1 MAEECWHKSLAPL
14 MSEVRDMMG
23 DRPVY
28 ISFDI
33 DGLDP
38 AFAPGTGT
46 PEIGGLTSIQG
57 LEIVRGCRGLNVVGG
72 DLVEVSLQDP
82 SPFQKKNRKK
92 DTPPKKKTQ
101 KTNKTQQ
108 YNPTTKRFCIHTRNK
123 SILGCPGTNKWKE
136 QKSFLKK

>member
-46 PEIGGLTSIQG
+46 PEMGGLTSIQG

-72 DLVEVSLQDP
+72 DLVEVSLQDH
-82 SPFQKKNRKK
+82 SPFQKKRKK
-92 DTPPKKKTQ
+92 DTPPQKKPTKKQTIHNN
-101 KTNKTQQ
+101 TIQQ
-108 YNPTTKRFCIHTRNK
+108 LNDFVSTLEIKAY
-123 SILGCPGTNKWKE
+123 
-136 QKSFLKK
+136 

>member
-1 MAEECWHKSLAPL
+1 MYTSYTVLCGYESLCLECLLIFQGFQVVMAEECWHKSLAPL

-82 SPFQKKNRKK
+82 SPFQKKK
-92 DTPPKKKTQ
+92 
-101 KTNKTQQ
+101 
-108 YNPTTKRFCIHTRNK
+108 
-123 SILGCPGTNKWKE
+123 
-136 QKSFLKK
+136 

>member
-92 DTPPKKKTQ
+92 DTPPKK
-101 KTNKTQQ
+101 NKTKKQTKHNNTIQQ
-108 YNPTTKRFCIHTRNK
+108 LNDFVSTLEIKAY
-123 SILGCPGTNKWKE
+123 
-136 QKSFLKK
+136 

>member
-46 PEIGGLTSIQG
+46 PEMGGLTSIQG

-82 SPFQKKNRKK
+82 SPFQKINRKK
-92 DTPPKKKTQ
+92 DTPPKKKKQTKKQTKHNNTIQQLNDFVSTVEKKQ
-101 KTNKTQQ
+101 KRHK
-108 YNPTTKRFCIHTRNK
+108 
-123 SILGCPGTNKWKE
+123 
-136 QKSFLKK
+136 

>member
-92 DTPPKKKTQ
+92 DTPPKKKQPKKQT
-101 KTNKTQQ
+101 KHNNTIQQ
-108 YNPTTKRFCIHTRNK
+108 LNDFVSTV
-123 SILGCPGTNKWKE
+123 E
-136 QKSFLKK
+136 KKHIRLSRHK

>member
-46 PEIGGLTSIQG
+46 PEMGGLTSIQG

-92 DTPPKKKTQ
+92 DTPQKKNQTKHNNTI
-101 KTNKTQQ
+101 QQ
-108 YNPTTKRFCIHTRNK
+108 LNDFVSTV
-123 SILGCPGTNKWKE
+123 E
-136 QKSFLKK
+136 KKHIRLSRHK

>member
-46 PEIGGLTSIQG
+46 PEMGGLTSIQG

-92 DTPPKKKTQ
+92 DTPPPQKKQPKKQT
-101 KTNKTQQ
+101 KHNNTIQQ
-108 YNPTTKRFCIHTRNK
+108 LNDFVSTVEKAY
-123 SILGCPGTNKWKE
+123 
-136 QKSFLKK
+136 

>member
-72 DLVEVSLQDP
+72 DLVEVSLQDH
-82 SPFQKKNRKK
+82 SPFQKKKEKRHP
-92 DTPPKKKTQ
+92 PPKKNPPK
-101 KTNKTQQ
+101 NKQ
-108 YNPTTKRFCIHTRNK
+108 YTTIQSN
-123 SILGCPGTNKWKE
+123 N
-136 QKSFLKK
+136 

>member
-72 DLVEVSLQDP
+72 DLVEVSLQDH
-82 SPFQKKNRKK
+82 SPFQKKKGKK
-92 DTPPKKKTQ
+92 TPPPKKKHQ
-101 KTNKTQQ
+101 KTNNTQQ
-108 YNPTTKRFCIHTRNK
+108 YIPTTKRFCINTRNK
-123 SILGCPGTNKWKE
+123 SILGCPGTNRWKE

>member
-82 SPFQKKNRKK
+82 SPFRKK
-92 DTPPKKKTQ
+92 RGKKTSPPK
-101 KTNKTQQ
+101 
-108 YNPTTKRFCIHTRNK
+108 P
-123 SILGCPGTNKWKE
+123 PPP
-136 QKSFLKK
+136 

>member
-82 SPFQKKNRKK
+82 SPFRKK
-92 DTPPKKKTQ
+92 GGKRHPPQPPNPPK

-108 YNPTTKRFCIHTRNK
+108 YNPTTKRFCIHSR
-123 SILGCPGTNKWKE
+123 
-136 QKSFLKK
+136 KKAY

>member
-46 PEIGGLTSIQG
+46 PEMGGLTSIQG

-92 DTPPKKKTQ
+92 DTPPQKKQPKKQT
-101 KTNKTQQ
+101 KHNNTIQQ
-108 YNPTTKRFCIHTRNK
+108 LNDFVSTLEIKAY
-123 SILGCPGTNKWKE
+123 
-136 QKSFLKK
+136 